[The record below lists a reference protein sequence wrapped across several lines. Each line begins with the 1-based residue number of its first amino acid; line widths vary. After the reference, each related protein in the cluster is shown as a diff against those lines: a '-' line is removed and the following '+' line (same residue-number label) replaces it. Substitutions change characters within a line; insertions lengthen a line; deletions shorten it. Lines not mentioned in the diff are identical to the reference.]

1 MDVGVSHRA
10 LLQITALG
18 GFLQGYFFF
27 LIFKLLHGKWTFW
40 EQLMLCL
47 SVDAVCI
54 GSRKYHHQQ
63 DTNKYIIPEETALM
77 TSLYIHILPLNLCQP
92 PIYLP
97 FSSVSFRMSCK
108 DTCGPWPERWLTSN
122 RHVPYVLPRRRT
134 ETMTSAEKCKH
145 SWTICSSLYCQFSEA
160 SCLHITC
167 VSAGTWQIRRSHV
180 SPWRVDI
187 WSCCYNS
194 SPRDMLKFK
203 H

>member
-1 MDVGVSHRA
+1 MNF
-10 LLQITALG
+10 LG
-18 GFLQGYFFF
+18 TTNVVPVCGCSVYRFTEISSPTGY
-27 LIFKLLHGKWTFW
+27 K
-40 EQLMLCL
+40 Q
-47 SVDAVCI
+47 V
-54 GSRKYHHQQ
+54 HHPRRNSPY
-63 DTNKYIIPEETALM
+63 DIPVHPH
-77 TSLYIHILPLNLCQP
+77 SSCQP
-92 PIYLP
+92 PIYLL

-108 DTCGPWPERWLTSN
+108 DTCGPWPGRWLTSN

-145 SWTICSSLYCQFSEA
+145 SWAICSSLYCQFSEA